1 MHLLG
6 QEGNLEAKTLDR
18 KDRAGTEFTTG
29 CNYLN
34 EEISSSEN
42 LNRSKVSK
50 GLKSFSH
57 ELGPKGDIPPAQPRA
72 HSYSD
77 LKVYLRIND

>member
-1 MHLLG
+1 M
-6 QEGNLEAKTLDR
+6 EAKTPDR
-18 KDRAGTEFTTG
+18 KERAGTEFTSG
-29 CNYLN
+29 GNYLN

-42 LNRSKVSK
+42 PNRSKVSK

-57 ELGPKGDIPPAQPRA
+57 ELGPKGGIPPAQPRA

-77 LKVYLRIND
+77 LKVYLKNN